1 MFQKGIEDLKETI
14 LKYRACLGQPFKDL
28 KARGSKNNVLKVNL
42 NTTYQ
47 SIFNLLSFFLKKKV
61 VFLIHY
67 LFILT
72 TDL

>member
-47 SIFNLLSFFLKKKV
+47 SIFNLLSFFFKKKV

>member
-47 SIFNLLSFFLKKKV
+47 SIFNLLSFFLKKRV

>member
-47 SIFNLLSFFLKKKV
+47 SIFNLLSFF
-61 VFLIHY
+61 
-67 LFILT
+67 
-72 TDL
+72 